1 MTPSIRHTISSSL
14 VIALSIFT
22 LSSCVS
28 STGTSAIERTKK
40 LGVSERPR
48 PQPSEDNK
56 TAIYVGYSDSF
67 QSMKE
72 ALLQEK
78 KQNIISYY
86 EDEDKKLQESG
97 LSDVEIRDTI
107 GLLEYLERGSIALTL
122 GSTSNSLSY
131 IEKVEEIL
139 EERGRESLSKEAVT
153 KAGSFMIDMMGA
165 GEAGRYFPN
174 GFEGVMALN
183 VKAIDYLLEGDLRS
197 YNVTRLANTWQ
208 DEEHEKFQ
216 AILDENEK
224 KIDEDKKGDEG
235 LDGEQSSLKTTTQ
248 KDKKDN
254 HSVPPQGN
262 HQTLSL
268 FDSIGREFSKYDAK
282 ALEVS
287 SAYVNPFAH
296 YLSGVIQEY
305 KSYKDPSLKSNALIS
320 YNEALALNPKA
331 TVISDTI
338 AQLSGSEAGGKEA
351 SPATDQ
357 GTNKTGKKQKKAK
370 KQKSGATE
378 GLLHVIAFDGFVP
391 EKKVLAIV
399 TKSRDS
405 DLTVQIPVYDN
416 VTNPVSSIKISTKG
430 GKALGEL
437 GVIAD
442 LESLCFRHQKDSL
455 PLMYSGLIASGV
467 RDVASQAI
475 FGSLVGKDLGKQLAK
490 SVNNALTV
498 DTRSWLSLP
507 ATVQASR
514 IAPPKG
520 LQEVVITTYDKVGK
534 KLASHTVTLNGT
546 SNNFVF
552 ARTMNNTIYVTVGKP
567 IPDLN

>member
-1 MTPSIRHTISSSL
+1 MIQSIRLTLSL
-14 VIALSIFT
+14 SAIIALSTFT

-40 LGVSERPR
+40 LGVSERPA
-48 PQPSEDNK
+48 PQPGEVNK
-56 TAIYVGYSDSF
+56 TAIYVGYSNNF

-72 ALLQEK
+72 ALLQK
-78 KQNIISYY
+78 KKDNIISYY
-86 EDEDKKLQESG
+86 EDEDKKLKDSG
-97 LSDVEIRDTI
+97 LSDVEIRDAI

-131 IEKVEEIL
+131 IEKAEEIL

-174 GFEGVMALN
+174 GFENVMALN

-224 KIDEDKKGDEG
+224 KLAEDKKGDAG
-235 LDGEQSSLKTTTQ
+235 LDGEQTPIKTTPQ
-248 KDKKDN
+248 KDKP
-254 HSVPPQGN
+254 SVSVKNNNRAP
-262 HQTLSL
+262 SL
-268 FDSIGREFSKYDAK
+268 FESIDQEFSKYDAK

-320 YNEALALNPKA
+320 YKEALALNPKA
-331 TVISDTI
+331 TIISNTI
-338 AQLSGSEAGGKEA
+338 AQLSGSEVATKKI
-351 SPATDQ
+351 SPSADQ
-357 GTNKTGKKQKKAK
+357 GTSKKNKKQKKAK
-370 KQKSGATE
+370 KQESGATE

-399 TKSRDS
+399 TKGHDS

-416 VTNPVSSIKISTKG
+416 VANPVASIKLSTKNG
-430 GKALGEL
+430 TALGEL
-437 GVIAD
+437 EVIAD

-455 PLMYSGLIASGV
+455 PLMYSGLIASGI
-467 RDVASQAI
+467 RDVISQAFI
-475 FGSLVGKDLGKQLAK
+475 GALVGKDGGKQLAK

-507 ATVQASR
+507 ATIQASR
-514 IAPPKG
+514 IIPPKG

-534 KLASHTVTLNGT
+534 KLDSHTVSLNGT
-546 SNNFVF
+546 SNNFIF
-552 ARTMNNTIYVTVGKP
+552 ARTVNSTIYVTVGKP
-567 IPDLN
+567 IPGLI

>member
-1 MTPSIRHTISSSL
+1 MASSIRQTLSSFL
-14 VIALSIFT
+14 MVVLSIFA

-28 STGTSAIERTKK
+28 STGTSSAIERTKK
-40 LGVSERPR
+40 LGVSERPK
-48 PQPSEDNK
+48 PQPSEGNK

-78 KQNIISYY
+78 RQNIISYY
-86 EDEDKKLQESG
+86 EDEDKKLKDSG
-97 LSDVEIRDTI
+97 LSDVEVRDTI

-139 EERGRESLSKEAVT
+139 EERGRESLSKEALT
-153 KAGSFMIDMMGA
+153 KTGSFMVDMMGA

-224 KIDEDKKGDEG
+224 KLEEEKKGDEG
-235 LDGEQSSLKTTTQ
+235 LDGEQSSLKTTN
-248 KDKKDN
+248 KKEEKN
-254 HSVPPQGN
+254 NPSPPKNNNQP
-262 HQTLSL
+262 LSL

-305 KSYKDPSLKSNALIS
+305 KSDKDPSLKSNALIS
-320 YNEALALNPKA
+320 YKEALALNPKA

-338 AQLSGSEAGGKEA
+338 AQLSGSEIGAKE
-351 SPATDQ
+351 TTTGQ
-357 GTNKTGKKQKKAK
+357 GTSKKGKKQKKA
-370 KQKSGATE
+370 GATE
-378 GLLHVIAFDGFVP
+378 GLLHIIAFDGFVP

-399 TKSRDS
+399 TRGRDS

-416 VTNPVSSIKISTKG
+416 VVNPVASIKVTTKNG
-430 GKALGEL
+430 TTLGEL

-455 PLMYSGLIASGV
+455 PLMYSGLIASGI
-467 RDVASQAI
+467 RDVASQAV
-475 FGSLVGKDLGKQLAK
+475 FGALVGKDLGKHLTK

-520 LQEVVITTYDKVGK
+520 LQEIVITTYDKVGR
-534 KLASHTVTLNGT
+534 KLASQTATLNGT

>member
-1 MTPSIRHTISSSL
+1 MIQSIRHTLSL
-14 VIALSIFT
+14 SAIIALSAFI

-40 LGVSERPR
+40 LGVSERPT
-48 PQPSEDNK
+48 PQPSENNK
-56 TAIYVGYSDSF
+56 TAIYVGYSDNF

-72 ALLQEK
+72 ALLQK
-78 KQNIISYY
+78 KKENIISYY
-86 EDEDKKLQESG
+86 EDEDKKLKDSG

-107 GLLEYLERGSIALTL
+107 GLLEYFERGSIALTL

-131 IEKVEEIL
+131 IEKAEEIL

-165 GEAGRYFPN
+165 GEVGRYFPN
-174 GFEGVMALN
+174 GFENVMALN

-224 KIDEDKKGDEG
+224 KLEEDKKGDAG
-235 LDGEQSSLKTTTQ
+235 LDGEQAPIKTTAQ
-248 KDKKDN
+248 RDKKDKPSGPAKN
-254 HSVPPQGN
+254 AKNNNQAP
-262 HQTLSL
+262 SL
-268 FDSIGREFSKYDAK
+268 FESIDQEFSKYDAK

-320 YNEALALNPKA
+320 YKEALALNPKA

-338 AQLSGSEAGGKEA
+338 AQLSGSAG
-351 SPATDQ
+351 Q
-357 GTNKTGKKQKKAK
+357 GTNKKNKKNKKQKKAK
-370 KQKSGATE
+370 KQKNGATE

-399 TKSRDS
+399 TKGYDS

-416 VTNPVSSIKISTKG
+416 VVNTVASIKLSTKNG
-430 GKALGEL
+430 TALGEL
-437 GVIAD
+437 EVIAD

-467 RDVASQAI
+467 RDVVSQA
-475 FGSLVGKDLGKQLAK
+475 FMEALVGKDTGKKLAK

-507 ATVQASR
+507 ATIQASR
-514 IAPPKG
+514 IIPPKG
-520 LQEVVITTYDKVGK
+520 LQEVVITTYNKVGK
-534 KLASHTVTLNGT
+534 KLDSHTVSLNGT
-546 SNNFVF
+546 SNNFIF
-552 ARTMNNTIYVTVGKP
+552 ARTVNNTIYVTVGKP
-567 IPDLN
+567 IPGLI